1 MKNNSFSSVLSI
13 VFFVSTLA
21 LTLFSW
27 VGSVYGL
34 DGVQS
39 LLSAEGIRW
48 SLGHVVENYV
58 QSPALGMV
66 LIFFM
71 GVGIGN
77 HSGLYDAL
85 KRLFRKERKLSRKE
99 VRALTLAS
107 VALLLYVVL
116 VGALLLPWNFLYGVT
131 GSWLHSP
138 FSKGLVYMLALG
150 IGWLGIVYGYASDA
164 FRRLSDVVEG
174 MSSFIMARAFGFVS
188 LFFVVQFF
196 SSLAYTHLMEWMGI
210 PDDLIKG
217 LYLFFCFFPF
227 FFKK

>member
-1 MKNNSFSSVLSI
+1 MKNKSFSSVLSI

-21 LTLFSW
+21 LALFSW

-48 SLGHVVENYV
+48 GLGHVVENYV
-58 QSPALGMV
+58 QSPALGLV

-71 GVGIGN
+71 GLGIGN
-77 HSGLYDAL
+77 RSGLYDAL
-85 KRLFRKERKLSRKE
+85 KRLCRKERKLSRKE
-99 VRALTLAS
+99 GRALTLAS
-107 VALLLYVVL
+107 VALLLYIVL

-138 FSKGLVYMLALG
+138 FSRGLVYVLALG
-150 IGWLGIVYGYASDA
+150 IGWSGMVYGYVSDA
-164 FRRLSDVVEG
+164 FRHLSDVVEG
-174 MSSFIMARAFGFVS
+174 MSSFIIDRAYGFVS

-196 SSLAYTHLMEWMGI
+196 SSLAYTHMMEWVGI
-210 PDDLIKG
+210 PNDLIRG

-227 FFKK
+227 FLRK